1 MNETPVTIVGTV
13 VKDLRGRRVGDDGA
27 TVVNFRIAANERRF
41 DKETGQWGDGD
52 SLYITVTCWRRL
64 AENVLASLVKGDP
77 VVVTGKLRTRDFE
90 GKDGESRS
98 VTEMEASAVG
108 ADLARCTTTVRRNR
122 RTEAPADGSVADDSV
137 AGGSVAGCLPEVP
150 PAPSDEELA
159 GTERLGEL
167 ADAARPLV
175 PAMA

>member
-13 VKDLRGRRVGDDGA
+13 VRDLRGRRVGDDGA
-27 TVVNFRIAANERRF
+27 TVVNLRIAANERRF

-122 RTEAPADGSVADDSV
+122 RTEAPADGSVAD
-137 AGGSVAGCLPEVP
+137 GSAADGLPEVP

-167 ADAARPLV
+167 AEAARPLV

>member
-13 VKDLRGRRVGDDGA
+13 VRDLRGRRVGDDGA

-77 VVVTGKLRTRDFE
+77 VMVTGKLRTRDFE

-122 RTEAPADGSVADDSV
+122 RTEAPADDSVADDSV
-137 AGGSVAGCLPEVP
+137 ADGLPEVP

>member
-13 VKDLRGRRVGDDGA
+13 VRDLRGRRVGDDGA

-122 RTEAPADGSVADDSV
+122 RTEAPADGSVAD
-137 AGGSVAGCLPEVP
+137 GSAADGLPEVP

>member
-27 TVVNFRIAANERRF
+27 MVVNFRIAANERRF

-122 RTEAPADGSVADDSV
+122 RTEPPADGSL
-137 AGGSVAGCLPEVP
+137 AGGSLADGLPDVP
-150 PAPSDEELA
+150 PAPADEEFA
-159 GTERLGEL
+159 DADRLGEL

-175 PAMA
+175 PVMA

>member
-122 RTEAPADGSVADDSV
+122 RTEAPADGSVADGSV
-137 AGGSVAGCLPEVP
+137 AGGSVAGGLPEVP
-150 PAPSDEELA
+150 PAPTDEELA

-167 ADAARPLV
+167 ADAAGPLV
-175 PAMA
+175 PAMV